1 MSPPASPSRAQVVTV
16 DAGVVA
22 RPPACDAGTLGINAA
37 PGAPVEAPLGT
48 RLGVLAY
55 GLFAYAT
62 FLLVFAYYIGFVG
75 NFLTPTRLDGP
86 RTGSLGTA
94 LAVNVALLLLFAV
107 QHSVM
112 ARPWFKAWWTQY
124 VPAVLERST
133 YVICSSVAV
142 YALFR
147 WWQPLGGEVWTLEHP
162 IARGAV
168 FAVYGLGLL
177 IVFVSTLCLNHFDLF
192 GLRQV
197 WQFARGRSSARLPFQ
212 TPGPY
217 RLVRHPL
224 YVGWILSFWATP
236 TMSAAHL
243 LFAAVT
249 TLYILAAIRWE
260 ERDLIDV
267 HPEYA
272 EHRRRVP
279 MLVPRLR

>member
-1 MSPPASPSRAQVVTV
+1 MSRVIAFVY
-16 DAGVVA
+16 GVVS
-22 RPPACDAGTLGINAA
+22 
-37 PGAPVEAPLGT
+37 
-48 RLGVLAY
+48 
-55 GLFAYAT
+55 YAIFFVT
-62 FLLVFAYYIGFVG
+62 FLYAAGFVG
-75 NFLTPTRLDGP
+75 NFVVPKTLDGTP
-86 RTGSLGTA
+86 VGSFGTS
-94 LAVNVALLLLFAV
+94 LLIDLALLGLFAV

-112 ARPWFKAWWTQY
+112 ARPWFKSRWTRY
-124 VPAVLERST
+124 VPGVLERST
-133 YVICSSVAV
+133 YVIGSSVAV

-162 IARGAV
+162 VARAAAFG
-168 FAVYGLGLL
+168 VYGLGLL

-236 TMSAAHL
+236 TMTGAHL

-279 MLVPRLR
+279 MLIPRLSSPLKKSFRR